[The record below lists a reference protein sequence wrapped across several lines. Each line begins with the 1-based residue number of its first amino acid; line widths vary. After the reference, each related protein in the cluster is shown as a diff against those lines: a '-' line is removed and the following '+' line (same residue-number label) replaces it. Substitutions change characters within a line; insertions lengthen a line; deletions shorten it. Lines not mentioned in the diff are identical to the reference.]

1 MANTYDML
9 KDLCYGDLLATP
21 GYDVDF
27 AVGTT
32 YSLDLKSMLI
42 VPYSL
47 GMFGDLSGQVRQSP
61 MFLLES
67 IRRSSKHFVI
77 FCQRGGIHVPPE
89 SQSYYPLL
97 EDSIVE
103 MQDKSSPMSNFHPK
117 LWLIREYNRQN
128 RDDIQLKVVIMSKN
142 LVIDNNIDVVV
153 SMTGKVDTENSRN
166 SRKHKPLHDFIYA
179 LAEYTTGKQRK
190 QIEKLADDLYRVK
203 RFDVDESRFEYE
215 GYEFAPFFYGKN
227 YNDTVSFPESFQ
239 GTSVMTIS
247 PFIDY
252 NTLKE
257 LNARVGKNGK
267 SVLVT
272 RGDYVTEKVFEL
284 FKKENADVWIV
295 NDQMAD
301 NDIASVDLHAKTYM
315 VVGPKHDDASIYLYI
330 GSANATNAA
339 FHKNAEMLLRL
350 KLKRGQMV
358 FDKFK
363 REFLQT
369 NDKNESLVYEQLN
382 APIETAEERGGT
394 DLEKYIRELLT
405 YDFMATVS
413 KSEKDNLYNVA
424 VLSKKIKDKRFGIKI
439 YPLQMPSLSCGI
451 DSDMAFN
458 GIPLSKLSKF
468 YVITGDDGENE
479 VQDVIMI
486 PTRGIPDSRND
497 EIFMGIVDT
506 EEKFY
511 NYISFMLCD
520 DPEEFAMELQ
530 QAAQTT
536 SNNGSHVGNGM
547 PVRIYEQILRIAASN
562 PERLVQLD
570 DVIRIVKDKKYVDEF
585 KQLYDTFRPLI
596 PRLKKLL

>member
-97 EDSIVE
+97 ENSIIE
-103 MQDKSSPMSNFHPK
+103 MQNRNSPTSNFHPK
-117 LWLIREYNRQN
+117 LWLIREYNRQD
-128 RDDIQLKVVIMSKN
+128 RDDVQLKVVIMSKN

-153 SMTGKVDTENSRN
+153 SLTGKVDTENSRN
-166 SRKHKPLHDFIYA
+166 RLKHKPLHDFVYT
-179 LAEYTTGKQRK
+179 LAESTTGKQRR
-190 QIEKLADDLYRVK
+190 QIEELADDLYRVK
-203 RFDVDESRFEYE
+203 RFDVDESRFDPE
-215 GYEFAPFFYGKN
+215 GYEFVPFFYGKN

-239 GTSVMTIS
+239 GSSVITVS
-247 PFIDY
+247 PFIDTK
-252 NTLKE
+252 TLQE

-272 RGDYVTEKVFEL
+272 RGEYVTDKVYGL
-284 FKKENADVWIV
+284 FDKGNADIWIV

-301 NDIASVDLHAKTYM
+301 NGIASVDLHAKTYM

-330 GSANATNAA
+330 GSANATSAA
-339 FHKNAEMLLRL
+339 FHKNAEILLRL

-363 REFLQT
+363 REFLQL
-369 NDKNESLVYEQLN
+369 NEKDESLVYERLN
-382 APIETAEERGGT
+382 ASIETAKEVGYT

-405 YDFMATVS
+405 YDFKATVS
-413 KSEKDNLYNVA
+413 KGEGDNLFNVA
-424 VLSKKIKDKRFGIKI
+424 VHSKKIKDKRYGIKI

-451 DSDMAFN
+451 DSDMVFK
-458 GIPLSKLSKF
+458 GIHLSKLSEF
-468 YVITGDDGENE
+468 YVITGNDGENE
-479 VQDVIMI
+479 VQNVIMI
-486 PTRGIPDSRND
+486 PTKGIPDDRND
-497 EIFMGIVDT
+497 EIFKSIVDT

-511 NYISFMLCD
+511 NYVSFMLCD
-520 DPEEFAMELQ
+520 DPEEFAMELR
-530 QAAQTT
+530 QAAQTIG
-536 SNNGSHVGNGM
+536 NNTSHVANGM

-562 PERLVQLD
+562 PERLTQLD
-570 DVIRIVKDKKYVDEF
+570 DVIRIVKDKKYVAEF

-596 PRLKKLL
+596 PKLKKLL

>member
-89 SQSYYPLL
+89 SQSFYPLL
-97 EDSIVE
+97 EDSIIE
-103 MQDKSSPMSNFHPK
+103 MQDRNSPMSNFHPK
-117 LWLIREYNRQN
+117 LWLIREYNRQD
-128 RDDIQLKVVIMSKN
+128 RDDVQLKVVIMSKN

-153 SMTGKVDTENSRN
+153 SMTGKVGRENSGNRQ
-166 SRKHKPLHDFIYA
+166 KHQPLHDFIYT
-179 LAEYTTGKQRK
+179 LAEYTTGKQRR
-190 QIEKLADDLYRVK
+190 QIEILADDLYSIK
-203 RFDVDESRFEYE
+203 RFDVDESRFEHE
-215 GYEFAPFFYGKN
+215 GYDFIPLFYGKN
-227 YNDTVSFPESFQ
+227 YNDQVSFPGSFQ
-239 GTSVMTIS
+239 GSSVMTVS
-247 PFIDY
+247 PFIDIQ
-252 NTLKE
+252 TLQE
-257 LNARVGKNGK
+257 LNVRIGKNGK

-272 RGDYVTEKVFEL
+272 RGDYVTEKVYGL
-284 FKKENADVWIV
+284 FDKENADVWIV

-301 NDIASVDLHAKTYM
+301 NDIVSVDLHAKTYM
-315 VVGPKHDDASIYLYI
+315 VVGPKHDDASICLYI
-330 GSANATNAA
+330 GSANATYAA
-339 FHKNAEMLLRL
+339 FHNNAEFLLRL
-350 KLKRGQMV
+350 RLKRGQMV

-363 REFLQT
+363 REFLQI
-369 NDKNESLVYEQLN
+369 NDNNESLVYEQLN
-382 APIETAEERGGT
+382 APIETAKEGGYT

-405 YDFMATVS
+405 YDFKATVS
-413 KSEKDNLYNVA
+413 KGEGDNLFNVA
-424 VLSKKIKDKRFGIKI
+424 VHSKKIKDKRYGIKI

-451 DSDMAFN
+451 DSDMVFK
-458 GIPLSKLSKF
+458 GIPLSKLSEF
-468 YVITGDDGENE
+468 YVITGNDGENK
-479 VQDVIMI
+479 VQNVIMI
-486 PTRGIPDSRND
+486 PTKGIPDDRND
-497 EIFMGIVDT
+497 EIFKSIVDT

-511 NYISFMLCD
+511 NYVSFMLCD
-520 DPEEFAMELQ
+520 DPEEFAMELR
-530 QAAQTT
+530 QAAQTIG
-536 SNNGSHVGNGM
+536 NNTSHVANGM

-562 PERLVQLD
+562 PERLTQLD
-570 DVIRIVKDKKYVDEF
+570 DVIRIVKDKKYVEEF

-596 PRLKKLL
+596 PKLRKLL